1 MGVKRPSTTISSSFI
16 RCLSDLLN
24 VPIRLLERPSVNA
37 SSDREL
43 TAWLALMLLSEGRGC
58 LNTELLVHVSIDC
71 KFHTG
76 QLPEG
81 LALGAHGTV
90 RGVVWVG
97 EFGLF

>member
-1 MGVKRPSTTISSSFI
+1 
-16 RCLSDLLN
+16 
-24 VPIRLLERPSVNA
+24 
-37 SSDREL
+37 
-43 TAWLALMLLSEGRGC
+43 MLLSEGRGC

-76 QLPEG
+76 QPPEG